1 MVINKASPCVQE
13 TKSGMKVVTMRMQ
26 FFLLL
31 VLTLVLAGIAPA
43 VAQPMQP
50 GGGEQFIPPKSP
62 PSTDIP
68 GGERGEGRSPR
79 FRRRPRGG
87 GGPEAREEQRRR
99 LERAREMAQRL
110 LDNPST
116 SGEIKAK
123 ARQLTDLLGK
133 REGLARDLDGKRQS
147 FLQEHGQDIDE
158 LRQLRERKSSPT
170 ICPPFKK
177 CAAQPKKRAMSLTN
191 SVSTTGNAGVARNKR
206 HLRVR
211 NESALYQSP
220 PLNAEQQCL

>member
-50 GGGEQFIPPKSP
+50 GGGEQFIPPKSL

-79 FRRRPRGG
+79 FRRRPGRG
-87 GGPEAREEQRRR
+87 GGPEAREEQRRL

-158 LRQLRERKSSPT
+158 LRQLRERGET
-170 ICPPFKK
+170 IRQRLR
-177 CAAQPKKRAMSLTN
+177 AAREKVISDNLPAIQEMRR
-191 SVSTTGNAGVARNKR
+191 TTQEARNVANE
-206 HLRVR
+206 LRFYYR
-211 NESALYQSP
+211 QRWRSEEQKAP
-220 PLNAEQQCL
+220 PGEE